1 MSGRADP
8 IGGELARA
16 RTAIRVLTAQETAS
30 KRLAALPPVLAGGD
44 ALAAEAEG
52 LALAL
57 LRHARTAPEFAARV
71 GDVPARQ
78 AEVNSAVKLAHAGAA
93 VSQALDRRQGR
104 GTTQRVVVERLAVHG
119 GQNVIGALAA
129 AQGRGAPLPPA
140 DGEGG
145 EN

>member
-1 MSGRADP
+1 MAVDS
-8 IGGELARA
+8 
-16 RTAIRVLTAQETAS
+16 Q
-30 KRLAALPPVLAGGD
+30 PPVPAGGD

-57 LRHARTAPEFAARV
+57 LRHARTALEVAARV

-78 AEVNSAVKLAHAGAA
+78 AEVAAAVKLAHAGAA

-119 GQNVIGALAA
+119 GQNVIGAV
-129 AQGRGAPLPPA
+129 AQAGRGAPPEPVE
-140 DGEGG
+140 GEGEG
-145 EN
+145 N

>member
-1 MSGRADP
+1 MSGRANS
-8 IGGELARA
+8 IAGELARVRA
-16 RTAIRVLTAQETAS
+16 AVAVREAQEAVAAE
-30 KRLAALPPVLAGGD
+30 LAARPPVPAGGD

-57 LRHARTAPEFAARV
+57 MRHARTALEVAARV

-104 GTTQRVVVERLAVHG
+104 GTTQRVVVEKLAVHG
-119 GQNVIGALAA
+119 GQNVIGAVAA
-129 AQGRGAPLPPA
+129 APERGVPPSSA
-140 DGEGG
+140 EGDGGG
-145 EN
+145 N